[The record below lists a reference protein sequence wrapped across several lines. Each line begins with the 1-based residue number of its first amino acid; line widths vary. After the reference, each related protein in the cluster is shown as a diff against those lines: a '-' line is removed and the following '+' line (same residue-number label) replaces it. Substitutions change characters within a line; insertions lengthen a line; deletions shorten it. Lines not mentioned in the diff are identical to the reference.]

1 MQVGRAHVKYDN
13 PASSSSGL
21 KVMTKI
27 KVFKKRVKLQGQ
39 GHSIKNY
46 YKMLKVLSEGMH
58 V

>member
-27 KVFKKRVKLQGQ
+27 KVFKRGSNFKVKVIP
-39 GHSIKNY
+39 SKIITRC
-46 YKMLKVLSEGMH
+46 
-58 V
+58 